1 MSHHNPTAAK
11 LRTLLFHLSDIKR
24 ITQPSGCR
32 LEQRRA
38 ESHLLIVFTSGAGL
52 VSINDQ
58 SFQLSADQCYLLSPG
73 DYIEIIHDYGGG
85 STIEYYQIA
94 FTVIRTS
101 DAGPGTFTGSILDD
115 RHEITAYPFSRLLRL
130 VEDLHANRQ
139 VDCDIKWF
147 HQHMRF
153 QELLGFLIEQN
164 YQSGHALHVTQS
176 VESTVQYMQSNYM
189 ENITVKQLAQLANV
203 PYWQYSTVFR
213 ELTGKKPL
221 NYLNELRINRSK
233 ELLAGSSFQ
242 LREIA
247 SQVGFADEYYFNRR
261 FRQTT
266 GLTPGQYARIKQSSI
281 RIHDWTGHQVD
292 IPVQPKRI
300 ICHGETFG
308 DLIAL
313 GVEPIGEVGF
323 LSGDPAYR
331 SRDRKRGG
339 DDKPVNMEL
348 TSALNPDLIIFANA
362 DEAAY
367 KRIAHIAPTVTFNSF
382 APLEQRL
389 HTLGELLG
397 RKLEAKRWLDRY
409 NAKATYMWQQLRRSY
424 IVPGETASVFIYEHG
439 RRLFVMGTTGL
450 SSALYHPFGF
460 QPADKI
466 RDILNAGHGFIE
478 IQESALSSYAGDRIF
493 MLVPEH
499 PESRQAME
507 QMMSSPQWSSLPAV
521 RNGHVYIVQAS
532 EWNYADAL
540 IREKLLE
547 MLPRLLGKIS

>member
-1 MSHHNPTAAK
+1 MSHHNPTAAR
-11 LRTLLFHLSDIKR
+11 LRTLLFQLSDIER
-24 ITQPSGCR
+24 ITQPSGDR
-32 LEQRRA
+32 NEERRA
-38 ESHLLIVFTSGAGL
+38 DSHLLIVFASGAGL

-58 SFQLSADQCYLLSPG
+58 SFQLSTDRCYLLSPG
-73 DYIEIIHDYGGG
+73 DYIEIIRDGGRTD
-85 STIEYYQIA
+85 SPIEYYRIA
-94 FTVIRTS
+94 FTVIQTAP
-101 DAGPGTFTGSILDD
+101 AGPGIYTGSILEN
-115 RHEITAYPFSRLLRL
+115 RNEITAYPFSRLLRL
-130 VEDLHANRQ
+130 VEDIYAMRR
-139 VDCDIKWF
+139 DDYDIKRF
-147 HQHMRF
+147 QQHVRF

-164 YQSGHALHVTQS
+164 HQSGHAPHVAQS

-189 ENITVKQLAQLANV
+189 ENITVRQLAQLANV
-203 PYWQYSTVFR
+203 PYWQYSAVFR

-233 ELLAGSSFQ
+233 ELLAGSGFQ

-266 GLTPGQYARIKQSSI
+266 GLTPGQYARLKQSSI
-281 RIHDWTGHQVD
+281 RVCDWTGHQVD
-292 IPVQPKRI
+292 IPAQPKRI

-308 DLIAL
+308 DLLAL
-313 GVEPIGEVGF
+313 GVEPIGEVSF
-323 LSGDPAYR
+323 LSSRPANQQRDNRDSKHAGTDPAA
-331 SRDRKRGG
+331 
-339 DDKPVNMEL
+339 
-348 TSALNPDLIIFANA
+348 ALDPDLIIFANA
-362 DEAAY
+362 DEMAY

-397 RKLEAKRWLDRY
+397 RKLEAKRWLDKY
-409 NAKATYMWQQLRRSY
+409 NAKAAYMWQQLRRNV
-424 IVPGETASVFIYEHG
+424 IKPGETASVFIYEHG

-460 QPADKI
+460 QPVDKI

-478 IQESALSSYAGDRIF
+478 IEETAVPSYAGDRIF
-493 MLVPEH
+493 MLAPEN
-499 PESRQAME
+499 PVSRQAME
-507 QMMSSPQWSSLPAV
+507 HMMNSALWSSLPAV
-521 RNGHVYIVQAS
+521 RSGHVYIVQAS